1 MRTSQLT
8 APVQRNTALLLCV
21 TITMAALAT
30 APGVARP
37 LAQAAARPAFAAAIQ
52 RQVQHTPIAPGA
64 RRLAPPALVS
74 APLVLVPSAPTLAVA
89 QPTTVP
95 TAAHVAADGDF
106 AGRVAIGGARKL
118 YLECRGTGRPTVI
131 LEAGYRNDADIWST
145 EVSHPPA
152 VLPGIAAFTRVC
164 AYDRPGTLLD
174 AGHRSR
180 SDPVPM
186 PRTARDLV
194 ADLHAL
200 LRAAHVP
207 GPYVLVGHS
216 LGGMLVRLYAST
228 YPRQVAGLVLVDAF
242 SEAVKALLGPV
253 HWPSTERLL
262 NQPPPG
268 LAHYR
273 DLETLTWD
281 ASIAQ
286 MQAAKPLRPLPL
298 VVLCHGRPFQLPPT
312 LPAGFSAAAYERAWR
327 AAQNGLARLEPGTP
341 HIIATAS
348 GHYIQL
354 QQPELV
360 IRAVRQVV
368 QKAR

>member
-1 MRTSQLT
+1 LRTSQLT

-74 APLVLVPSAPTLAVA
+74 APLVLVPSAPQVAVT
-89 QPTTVP
+89 QPATVP

>member
-1 MRTSQLT
+1 MSS
-8 APVQRNTALLLCV
+8 APQ
-21 TITMAALAT
+21 
-30 APGVARP
+30 VAV
-37 LAQAAARPAFAAAIQ
+37 AQAAT
-52 RQVQHTPIAPGA
+52 V
-64 RRLAPPALVS
+64 PPAAS
-74 APLVLVPSAPTLAVA
+74 PST
-89 QPTTVP
+89 
-95 TAAHVAADGDF
+95 ADGDF
-106 AGRVAIGGARKL
+106 AGRVTIGGGRKL
-118 YLECRGTGRPTVI
+118 YLACRGTGRPTVI

-152 VLPGIAAFTRVC
+152 VLPGVAAFTRVC

-174 AGHRSR
+174 ARHRSR
-180 SDPVPM
+180 SDPVRM
-186 PRTARDLV
+186 PRTARDAV

-200 LRAAHVP
+200 LRAARVP

-216 LGGMLVRLYAST
+216 LGGLFVRLYAST
-228 YPRQVAGLVLVDAF
+228 YPREVAGLVLVDAF
-242 SEAVKALLGPV
+242 PEAVKALLGPV

-268 LAHYR
+268 LAGYR
-273 DLETLTWD
+273 DLETLNWD

-298 VVLCHGRPFQLPPT
+298 VVLSKGRPFDLPPT
-312 LPAGFSAAAYERAWR
+312 LPAGFSVAAYERAWQ
-327 AAQNGLARLEPGTP
+327 AGQNGLARLEPGAP
-341 HIIATAS
+341 HVIARAS

-360 IRAVRQVV
+360 IRAVRRVV